1 MGVEKSVMYFF
12 LFVEVADLHVCYIL
26 YRGSNLTAFPLH
38 FKRDSA
44 KNRRIFSL
52 VNDCIVNSKLR
63 RFLIIPTLNSISVS
77 IQNLD

>member
-38 FKRDSA
+38 FKREAPKIDAYSA
-44 KNRRIFSL
+44 YL
-52 VNDCIVNSKLR
+52 MTTW
-63 RFLIIPTLNSISVS
+63 LILSPDVF
-77 IQNLD
+77 